1 MKKYKIGDRIKV
13 ISEFII
19 EDKPHVGKVFTICRI
34 EHITENP
41 HYYVK
46 EITGNFFFDNQIE
59 KVNNTL
65 RGLME

>member
-1 MKKYKIGDRIKV
+1 MKIGDRIKV

-19 EDKPHVGKVFTICRI
+19 EDKPHVGKIFTISRI
-34 EHITENP
+34 DNVTDNP
-41 HYYVK
+41 HYYVQ
-46 EITGNFFFDNQIE
+46 EITDNFFFDSQIE